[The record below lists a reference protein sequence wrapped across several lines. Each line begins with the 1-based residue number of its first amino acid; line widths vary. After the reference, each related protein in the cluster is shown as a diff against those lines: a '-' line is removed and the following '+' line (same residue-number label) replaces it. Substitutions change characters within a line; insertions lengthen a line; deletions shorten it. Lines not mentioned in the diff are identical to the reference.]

1 MFQYVKRRGGVHE
14 HEARWFFQQLIIGL
28 DYCHR
33 MGVVNRDIKLENT
46 LLDGS
51 KRPLVKICD
60 FGYSKS
66 EKDSLPKSKVGTPG
80 YTGGSD
86 MLCTIPIACIPL
98 CFCCFTGSPCIL
110 VEYLLYSPADCAQIL
125 LKFCGAAPE
134 IISNLKYNGKL
145 VDGMLLLL
153 HSPPLQCDV
162 CCSVQ

>member
-1 MFQYVKRRGGVHE
+1 MFQYVKSRGGVHE
-14 HEARWFFQQLIIGL
+14 HEARWFFQQLIIGADGCFCCFMRRQLLVLVPRALASCHWAQGWNAQHLICCVTGL

-80 YTGGSD
+80 YTGER
-86 MLCTIPIACIPL
+86 C
-98 CFCCFTGSPCIL
+98 
-110 VEYLLYSPADCAQIL
+110 
-125 LKFCGAAPE
+125 
-134 IISNLKYNGKL
+134 
-145 VDGMLLLL
+145 
-153 HSPPLQCDV
+153 
-162 CCSVQ
+162 

>member
-1 MFQYVKRRGGVHE
+1 MVQADSTHSLPKIACQVVSRACLRACMPCLAALRPRTSLCSMPAQGGDMFHYTKRRGGVHE

-80 YTGGSD
+80 YTGEP
-86 MLCTIPIACIPL
+86 LLRTQLVPFCT
-98 CFCCFTGSPCIL
+98 L
-110 VEYLLYSPADCAQIL
+110 VHFRGCNT
-125 LKFCGAAPE
+125 LKH
-134 IISNLKYNGKL
+134 SKL
-145 VDGMLLLL
+145 
-153 HSPPLQCDV
+153 
-162 CCSVQ
+162 

>member
-80 YTGGSD
+80 YTGTAWALTS
-86 MLCTIPIACIPL
+86 
-98 CFCCFTGSPCIL
+98 
-110 VEYLLYSPADCAQIL
+110 
-125 LKFCGAAPE
+125 
-134 IISNLKYNGKL
+134 
-145 VDGMLLLL
+145 
-153 HSPPLQCDV
+153 
-162 CCSVQ
+162 